1 MNRNHT
7 EGSTMNRHRP
17 LSLIAALLATV
28 ALVAACGGSN
38 GPLGSVPVPS
48 TSPDPSVALG
58 SPDVTPAPSDDRST
72 EPSDTPSA
80 SAGPGTSAGPSPAPT
95 GTTIVRAYFWLG
107 GLPGSEGLVAVL
119 RDVPATKSVAKAAVT
134 AVLAGPTSGESGR
147 SITTAIP
154 DGSQLLGLSIDGG
167 VATVDLSSE
176 FESGGGSASVL
187 TRLGQMVYTLTQFP
201 TVKSVVFQIEGV
213 TKHVF
218 SSEGV
223 VLDKPATRADYVAL
237 LPDIWVDRPAFNA
250 AIGNPAHVTGN
261 ANVFEATFRISILDA
276 SGKVSADVQV
286 MATCGTGCRGTF
298 DTTIPYTVSKGQYGI
313 LRVYNPSARDGT
325 PESIRDYRVWLTP
338 KS

>member
-1 MNRNHT
+1 MNPNRH
-7 EGSTMNRHRP
+7 EGHTMNRHRP
-17 LSLIAALLATV
+17 IPVIAILLATA
-28 ALVAACGGSN
+28 ALVGACGGSN
-38 GPLGSVPVPS
+38 GPLGSVPPAS
-48 TSPDPSVALG
+48 TGPEPSVAQG
-58 SPDVTPAPSDDRST
+58 SPDLTPAPSDDPTS
-72 EPSDTPSA
+72 EPSDLPSGSTPPDASAAPSA
-80 SAGPGTSAGPSPAPT
+80 GPT

-107 GLPGSEGLVAVL
+107 GIEGSEGLVAVL
-119 RDVPATKSVAKAAVT
+119 REVPATKTVATAAVKAA
-134 AVLAGPTSGESGR
+134 LEGPTSGEAGR
-147 SITTAIP
+147 SITSAIP
-154 DGSQLLGLSIDGG
+154 EGSQLLGLTIDGG
-167 VATVDLSSE
+167 VATVDLSAE

-223 VLDKPATRADYVAL
+223 VLDKPSTRADYVEL

-261 ANVFEATFRISILDA
+261 ANVFEATFRIAIIDA
-276 SGKVSADVQV
+276 AGKTIADEQV
-286 MATCGTGCRGTF
+286 MASCGSGCRGTF
-298 DTTIPYTVSKGQYGI
+298 DVTIPYTVSKGQYGI
-313 LRVYNPSARDGT
+313 LRAYNPSAKDGT

>member
-1 MNRNHT
+1 
-7 EGSTMNRHRP
+7 MNRHRIVP
-17 LSLIAALLATV
+17 LMAVLLTTT
-28 ALVAACGGSN
+28 ALVGACGGSN
-38 GPLGSVPVPS
+38 GPLGSVPVVSPS
-48 TSPDPSVALG
+48 AEPSVAQG
-58 SPDVTPAPSDDRST
+58 SPDITPAPSD
-72 EPSDTPSA
+72 EPSTLPSDSPTG
-80 SAGPGTSAGPSPAPT
+80 SADPGSSAGPSPTPSG

-119 RDVPATKSVAKAAVT
+119 REIPTTKSVATAAVK
-134 AVLAGPTSGESGR
+134 ALLGGPTSAEAGR

-154 DGSQLLGLSIDGG
+154 GGSRLLDLSIDGG
-167 VATVDLSSE
+167 VATVNLSAE

-201 TVKSVVFQIEGV
+201 TVKSVVFQVEGV
-213 TKHVF
+213 TRKIF

-223 VLDKPATRADYVAL
+223 VLDKPVTRADDVAL

-261 ANVFEATFRISILDA
+261 ANVFEATFRISILDG
-276 SGKVSADVQV
+276 SGKVIADVQV
-286 MATCGTGCRGTF
+286 MATCGSGCRGTF
-298 DTTIPYTVSKGQYGI
+298 DTTIPYTVAKAQYGI
-313 LRVYNPSARDGT
+313 LRVYNPSAKDGT